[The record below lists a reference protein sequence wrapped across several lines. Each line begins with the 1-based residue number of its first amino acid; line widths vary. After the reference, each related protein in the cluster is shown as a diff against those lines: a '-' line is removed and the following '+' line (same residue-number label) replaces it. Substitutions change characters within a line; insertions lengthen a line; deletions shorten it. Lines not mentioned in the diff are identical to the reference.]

1 MRSQINLAKLFGIKI
16 GLHYSWFLIAFL
28 IACSLV
34 ADYVTDNPQ
43 WSNNLVCLAL
53 AIATSML
60 FFMCLLLHELALFP
74 GGKGTR
80 VSRA

>member
-1 MRSQINLAKLFGIKI
+1 MRSQINSGELFGIKI

-34 ADYVTDNPQ
+34 ADYRADNPQ
-43 WSNNLVCLAL
+43 WSNNLVVAL

-60 FFMCLLLHELALFP
+60 SFHVSATARTCPFP